1 MRYQKALIAV
11 LLTAVAGTAYADNC
25 NHPRNSF
32 DGLYCLNKVYA
43 QADRDLTVA
52 YKDLRARLKPAA
64 RETLKKTEIRWID
77 ARDSQCSWH
86 HNGGFFVNL
95 RCATDMTVQRTNFLN
110 DRIRECKATGCQPSQ
125 LR

>member
-1 MRYQKALIAV
+1 MKYHKILIAGV
-11 LLTAVAGTAYADNC
+11 LMAMAGAVYADNC
-25 NHPRNSF
+25 DHPRDDF

-43 QADRDLTVA
+43 QSDRDLTTA
-52 YKDLRARLKPAA
+52 YKDLRKRLRPVDRK
-64 RETLKKTEIRWID
+64 TLKETEIKWID
-77 ARDSQCSWH
+77 ARNSSCSWR